1 MPQTLQMPQVPQ
13 VPPMRAAHR
22 PRGFTLIEMVVV
34 MVLGVLLVGMA
45 VPAMQAMVA
54 RVRLEGVVNELGVD
68 LQYARAEAVRRRDA
82 VAVQVDAQGSGYTV
96 GTAAL
101 TLKTV
106 ALPSDVSLS
115 PGSLV
120 VFDGLR
126 GTTGADSVLD
136 SQSTRHPVK
145 LRIGVTSI
153 GRLRLCTPD
162 DSFGGYPSC

>member
-1 MPQTLQMPQVPQ
+1 MRS
-13 VPPMRAAHR
+13 PPMRPCR

-34 MVLGVLLVGMA
+34 IVLAVLLVGMA
-45 VPAMQAMVA
+45 VPSMQAMVA
-54 RVRLEGVVNELGVD
+54 RVRLEGVVNELGAD

-82 VAVQVDAQGSGYTV
+82 VALQVDAQGSGYTV
-96 GTAAL
+96 SAGTLA
-101 TLKTV
+101 LKTV
-106 ALPSDVSLS
+106 ALPADVTLS
-115 PGSLV
+115 PDALV

-136 SQSTRHPVK
+136 SQSNSHPVK